1 LGALAGIPFTG
12 WILGSIVS
20 AWMLERTLWLYP
32 FGIGMIFALDATGIT
47 NLLKKWMYS
56 LQTKTKIDSHHWLLA
71 TLTIFSAAI
80 LLLSMREQNL
90 PDWERFT
97 SNAQRYKV
105 FTQIGTFM
113 DSRTFGITY
122 AVGTDRLNDYVP
134 AITSNIKLISYRPS
148 DPSYPYFYS
157 VQERNQ
163 RFQDRQSIFSRD
175 LTNEDRIKLLRQY
188 NLKFLWLKGGEYYM
202 VKKLVETHPDI
213 FTAHAF
219 EGYYV
224 IEVR

>member
-1 LGALAGIPFTG
+1 MRP
-12 WILGSIVS
+12 
-20 AWMLERTLWLYP
+20 
-32 FGIGMIFALDATGIT
+32 
-47 NLLKKWMYS
+47 
-56 LQTKTKIDSHHWLLA
+56 LQTKTKIDTPHSLLA
-71 TLTIFSAAI
+71 TLTIFTAAI

-97 SNAQRYKV
+97 SNVQRYKV

-113 DSRTFGITY
+113 DSHTSGKTY
-122 AVGTDRLNDYVP
+122 AVGTDRLNDYIP
-134 AITSNIKLISYRPS
+134 TITSNIKLISYRPS

-175 LTNEDRIKLLRQY
+175 LTNEGRIKLLRQY

-224 IEVR
+224 IEVN